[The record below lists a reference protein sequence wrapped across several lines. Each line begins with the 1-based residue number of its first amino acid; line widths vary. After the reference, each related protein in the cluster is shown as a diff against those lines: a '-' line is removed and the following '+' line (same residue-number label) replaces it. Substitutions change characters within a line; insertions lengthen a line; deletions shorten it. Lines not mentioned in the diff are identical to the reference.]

1 MGKLIANECFNSS
14 IQTSGGTSGRC
25 LCLWAQ
31 CLPAPGVDGWSGSS
45 FRLQFFTFCIF
56 LTQLVSVLLPG
67 SMNQLESEINSLVSV
82 ALDVTVKI
90 FP

>member
-1 MGKLIANECFNSS
+1 MSVLTLQSKPVVVPLGGACV
-14 IQTSGGTSGRC
+14 SGHRVYQLQEWTAGEGAA
-25 LCLWAQ
+25 L
-31 CLPAPGVDGWSGSS
+31 G
-45 FRLQFFTFCIF
+45 LQFFTFCIF